1 MSNISYSTDYEE
13 FWHIRCSLYHS
24 ANLHILADDRYIN
37 ADTNVYN
44 KMFELIYLGLLKL
57 ATIMVFL
64 FGLLCTNNGHRF
76 YNKTIMSKK
85 SLHMLNFYF
94 VCICCPLE

>member
-1 MSNISYSTDYEE
+1 MYIET
-13 FWHIRCSLYHS
+13 YHS

-37 ADTNVYN
+37 AETNVYN
-44 KMFELIYLGLLKL
+44 KIFEIIYLGLLKL

-76 YNKTIMSKK
+76 YNKPKLFI
-85 SLHMLNFYF
+85 
-94 VCICCPLE
+94 ICRVTDI